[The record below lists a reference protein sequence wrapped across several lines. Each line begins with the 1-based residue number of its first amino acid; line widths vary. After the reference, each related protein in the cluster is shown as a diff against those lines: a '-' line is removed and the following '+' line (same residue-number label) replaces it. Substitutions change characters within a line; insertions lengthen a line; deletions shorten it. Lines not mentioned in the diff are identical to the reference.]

1 MGTGRIDTIQV
12 PYNPA
17 HREVERTILPLADD
31 LGLGI
36 LLMRPLG
43 EGQLMRL
50 LAHPGPARA
59 TAPVRHHHLV
69 QALLK
74 WGLSDPRVHC
84 SLTATAQPGPSTQNA
99 AGGSPPI
106 VLPAAGPVGEET
118 WLLDGLDKKGV
129 DQQGNELSTRS
140 LVMAFAPGSTQLGL
154 PSRYS
159 DRLDA
164 RRRPSVVDAVLG
176 DWAGG
181 ATSFEPWLNDTG
193 GDVAGTVCRTTD
205 GYERPDYPDSTAD
218 HPSPSGSPIDP
229 YALGYS
235 EGSSSLQCRATT
247 GT

>member
-1 MGTGRIDTIQV
+1 MG
-12 PYNPA
+12 
-17 HREVERTILPLADD
+17 
-31 LGLGI
+31 
-36 LLMRPLG
+36 
-43 EGQLMRL
+43 
-50 LAHPGPARA
+50 
-59 TAPVRHHHLV
+59 
-69 QALLK
+69 
-74 WGLSDPRVHC
+74 
-84 SLTATAQPGPSTQNA
+84 
-99 AGGSPPI
+99 I

-118 WLLDGLDKKGV
+118 WFLDGLDKKGV

-140 LVMAFAPGSTQLGL
+140 LVMAFAPGSTQLG
-154 PSRYS
+154 PAVRPPGCASS
-159 DRLDA
+159 A
-164 RRRPSVVDAVLG
+164 RRRGLVSFG

-205 GYERPDYPDSTAD
+205 GYERPDYPDSTAGA